1 MFTYPQL
8 TAAEQNHLP
17 QLLVNPSALASR
29 FNDSTHHLWH
39 CKTNDGEMVLKV
51 CNHSS
56 VTHSPFW
63 LGLNH
68 LFDANFPNN
77 LGEIQFTHDFLTQ
90 HGTLAVPDLIASQAN
105 RFVLTRFL
113 VGVDLDANEVDDKWV
128 VKLAKHIEQLHR
140 CTHKNW
146 GSLHTPKFSAEDWGK
161 RLHETLKFL
170 TTKFEADFSQ
180 SHQLNTLVL
189 NTLAHA
195 KNIHETEFVP
205 MMLDLRWDQLRQ
217 IAEDDLALIDLDAF
231 VIAPK
236 NLDLVLLEYVLSPAQ
251 WALFKQHY
259 QAIHPWPNDVEHK
272 SCYQLLLFL
281 MHILGEKDLDKWMQR
296 F

>member
-1 MFTYPQL
+1 MFTYPHL

-17 QLLVNPSALASR
+17 KLLVKPSTLASR

-39 CKTNDGEMVLKV
+39 CKTNNGEMVLKV
-51 CNHSS
+51 CNHTS
-56 VTHSPFW
+56 VTNSHFW
-63 LGLNH
+63 IGLNH
-68 LFDANFPNN
+68 LFDANFPTN
-77 LGEIQFTHDFLTQ
+77 LGEIHLTHDFLAQ
-90 HGTLAVPDLIASQAN
+90 HGSLAVPDLIASKAN

-113 VGVDLDANEVDDKWV
+113 AGVDLDANEVDDKWV
-128 VKLAKHIEQLHR
+128 VKLVKHIAQLHQ

-146 GSLHTPKFSAEDWGK
+146 GSLHDPKFSAEDWGK
-161 RLHETLKFL
+161 RLNKTLRFL
-170 TTKFEADFSQ
+170 TTKSDADFSQ
-180 SHQLNTLVL
+180 LHQLNTLVL
-189 NTLAHA
+189 STLAQA
-195 KNIHETEFVP
+195 KIIQESEFVP

-236 NLDLVLLEYVLSPAQ
+236 NLDLVLLEYVLNPEQ

-259 QAIHPWPNDVEHK
+259 QAIHPWPNYAEQK
-272 SCYQLLLFL
+272 SCYQHLLFL
-281 MHILGEKDLDKWMQR
+281 MHILGEKDLNKWMQR